1 MPPNSRQDD
10 ENTAPKA
17 RLKAAA
23 QKLFA
28 ERGVDGVSVRDITA
42 TAGLRNSASLNYH
55 FGGKEALVR
64 ELIIDGARSTD
75 EARNRTLDNM
85 EADGGPA
92 EIADIIRLLLD
103 TNIGVNSDI
112 SVASQG
118 YMRFITVLQMNNRA
132 LFMEA
137 LENRWNSAYLRCQD
151 HLRSFL
157 SDLPPEVVN
166 HRLVFM
172 SLFINMALSS
182 RETALETTYRTGKL
196 WAQTGSLEQ
205 MCDCIIGMLTAPQ
218 TGAVES
224 QHRKA
229 RIQAYIT
236 Q

>member
-1 MPPNSRQDD
+1 MQSDTPQDD
-10 ENTAPKA
+10 ENSAPKA

-42 TAGLRNSASLNYH
+42 AAGLRNSASLNYH

-75 EARNRTLDNM
+75 EARNRALDNM
-85 EADGGPA
+85 EADGGPK

-103 TNIGVNSDI
+103 TNIGVNAGI
-112 SVASQG
+112 SGATQG
-118 YMRFITVLQMNNRA
+118 YMQFITVLQMNNRT

-151 HLRSFL
+151 YLRNFL
-157 SDLPPEVVN
+157 SDLPPEVLN

-172 SLFINMALSS
+172 TLFINMALSS
-182 RETALETTYRTGKL
+182 RETALENTHRTGKL
-196 WAQTGSLEQ
+196 WTQTGSLEQ
-205 MCDCIIGMLTAPQ
+205 MTDCIVGMLTAPQ
-218 TGAVES
+218 SAMEEG
-224 QHRKA
+224 QLRKA
-229 RIQAYIT
+229 KIQSYIT